1 MTRLLTHSLY
11 ALVLLVPGPPTTL
24 ARADEARANPIRFWA
39 PQHPPRTR
47 YHIECAIRL
56 DDQVSLEGQVTIH
69 FVNTTLKPLQT
80 FAIDWLKFGEQTLR
94 IEANG
99 KPVDLP
105 APIRAFP
112 QHFVLPEPVRPRQPL
127 TLEVEFAL
135 TAPAPPQELDEMG
148 PIDKWPGLW
157 WGLPT
162 QDDYEVKL
170 DAPDDYAV
178 VTSGR
183 LDARTGSYRA
193 RSIPSFG
200 LVLLKGYEVLEDRT
214 GDVVVRCLYKPEDV
228 KCAKLLQETA
238 VDVIDFYRDWL
249 GFYPYRILNIIP
261 GMDRPAGG
269 YPAATNII
277 VIHGM
282 GRMDEKPELHWR
294 WITAH
299 EIGHQYWGRHVMEKD
314 DPGWLWIGLGIYA
327 DREYCRARNLGTE
340 KHEQLMDRYIKGVCE
355 GLDTTVGR
363 SQEERSKIEFDFN
376 NVVIHGKGF
385 SIISALDCVLG
396 KPTFERIYRRCL
408 HEFAGRPM
416 GVHEFRSVCE
426 RETGQDL
433 GWFFE
438 QWVNSNK
445 YLSYEIASQTCEK
458 TDDAYVTE
466 VEVRCLGT
474 LKMPVPVTAHFE
486 DGTCQR
492 ATTDRLHDVGTLRF
506 ESRSPLKDVQLDP
519 EKALPLVV
527 PPPSAEAREL
537 SQQIGSL
544 PWIGAGEKALEV
556 FEKARENEMSD
567 PGRWFK
573 LGMTLYDGKYYEQ
586 ALTAFRNV
594 QSQAQDEPSLACA
607 ALVWQG
613 HLLDLLER
621 RDEALECYN
630 KALGP
635 SANLNMRHD
644 QYQMKLDRQWVQKRI
659 EEPFRR
665 E

>member
-1 MTRLLTHSLY
+1 MTRSSSQLSFVLALTALLTSAGLTEP
-11 ALVLLVPGPPTTL
+11 AETTSEKV
-24 ARADEARANPIRFWA
+24 AFWV
-39 PQHPPRTR
+39 PQHPPRAR
-47 YHIECAIRL
+47 YQIDCTIELA
-56 DDQVSLEGQVTIH
+56 DKVSLEGQVTIH
-69 FVNTTLKPLQT
+69 LVNTTPGPLQT
-80 FAIDWLKFGEQTLR
+80 LAIDWMKFGEQTLR

-112 QHFVLPEPVRPRQPL
+112 QDFVLPEPVRPGQPL

-135 TAPAPPQELDEMG
+135 SVPAPPQEMNRMG

-157 WGLPT
+157 WGMPT
-162 QDDYEVKL
+162 QDDYELKL
-170 DAPDDYAV
+170 DAPDGYAV

-183 LDARTGSYRA
+183 LDPETGSYRA

-200 LVLLKGYEVLEDRT
+200 LVLLKGHEVLEDRT

-228 KCAKLLQETA
+228 KCAKLLLETA

-249 GFYPYRILNIIP
+249 GFYPYRVLNIIP

-282 GRMDEKPELHWR
+282 GRMDDMPELHWR

-327 DREYCRARNLGTE
+327 DRQYCRARNLGSD
-340 KHEQLMDRYIKGVCE
+340 KHEQLMERYIRGVRE
-355 GLDTTVGR
+355 GLDTTVSR
-363 SQEERSKIEFDFN
+363 SQEERSNIKFDFN

-385 SIISALDCVLG
+385 SIISALDCMLG
-396 KPTFERIYRRCL
+396 KATFEQIYRRCL

-416 GVHEFRSVCE
+416 GLQEFRAFCE

-445 YLSYEIASQTCEK
+445 VLSYEIASQTSEK
-458 TDDAYVTE
+458 KDDAYVTE

-474 LKMPVPVTAHFE
+474 LKMPVPVTARFE
-486 DGTCQR
+486 DGTSQQA
-492 ATTDRLHDVGTLRF
+492 ATERLHDVDVLRF
-506 ESRSPLKDVQLDP
+506 KSRAPLKDVQLDP

-527 PPPSAEAREL
+527 PPPSAHDQELARTMQE
-537 SQQIGSL
+537 L
-544 PWIGAGEKALEV
+544 PWVGAGEKALEV
-556 FEKARENEMSD
+556 FEKAQQAQMSD
-567 PGRWFK
+567 AGRWFK
-573 LGMTLYDGKYYEQ
+573 LGMALYDGKYYEQ
-586 ALTAFRNV
+586 ALTAFRTS
-594 QSQAQDEPSLACA
+594 QRQAQDDPSRACA

-621 RDEALECYN
+621 RDEALRCYN
-630 KALGP
+630 EALGQ
-635 SANLNMRHD
+635 SADLNMRHD
-644 QYQMKLDRQWVQKRI
+644 QYGMKLDRQWVQKRI